1 LLIAESVQAQKTDV
15 VTLTNGDRITGEITK
30 LEAGLLEFK
39 TDTMGTVSI
48 EWRFI
53 DNIESDKSQM
63 IEMLDGTRL
72 LGQLQKPNVGHDV
85 LVRSETGNIEVPP
98 EEVVSVWPVK
108 ATFKDRMDIDL
119 SMGLDYSKSTSIGGL
134 NAAVDFR
141 LRGEDRLTEAM
152 LRSNLIRQ
160 TGTDDLSRYQLDGFH
175 EYLLP
180 NQRFRNWFAGIE
192 SNDALGVDLRLSIG
206 AGFGKYLIKSNSEW
220 FTIQGGLAMTQENP
234 EKSDSETNVEAVAN
248 VRYRYFRFADPER
261 SLDTSLS
268 VFPSLTDGG
277 RVRADFQTTFKL
289 ELIQDMFW
297 AMEFYANYDNE
308 PQSLDSEEFDY
319 GIVTSVGWSY

>member
-1 LLIAESVQAQKTDV
+1 
-15 VTLTNGDRITGEITK
+15 
-30 LEAGLLEFK
+30 
-39 TDTMGTVSI
+39 
-48 EWRFI
+48 
-53 DNIESDKSQM
+53 
-63 IEMLDGTRL
+63 
-72 LGQLQKPNVGHDV
+72 
-85 LVRSETGNIEVPP
+85 
-98 EEVVSVWPVK
+98 
-108 ATFKDRMDIDL
+108 
-119 SMGLDYSKSTSIGGL
+119 
-134 NAAVDFR
+134 
-141 LRGEDRLTEAM
+141 M

-160 TGTDDLSRYQLDGFH
+160 AGTDDLSRYQLDGSH

-180 NQRFRNWFAGIE
+180 KRRFRNWFAGIE
-192 SNDALGVDLRLSIG
+192 SNDALGVDLRLSVG
-206 AGFGKYLIKSNSEW
+206 AGFGKYLIKSNSKW
-220 FTIQGGLAMTQENP
+220 FTIQGGLAMTQENS
-234 EKSDSETNVEAVAN
+234 EKSDSETSVEAVAK

-261 SLDTSLS
+261 SLDTSFS